1 MSEAVVTLGCRLNL
15 AESETIRAM
24 IAGTPQRTV
33 VVNSCAVTAEA
44 VRQSRRAVRRLRAAN
59 PEARLLVTGCA
70 ATIAPEDFSAMPEVD
85 GVVPNAAKL
94 DPAAW
99 LRPREGGDLGSIDA
113 YVAGNTLMPP
123 PSRGRAGATPR
134 REDTRHTRA
143 FVPVQTGCDH
153 ACTFCIIPAG
163 RGQSVS
169 QPIAAVL
176 SAVEGHLTGGARE
189 IVLTGV
195 DVTGWGADLPGAPK
209 LGDLVAAILG
219 AFPALSRLRLSS
231 LDGVEIDGL
240 LFELITGEARIM
252 PHVHLSLQAGH
263 DLTLKRMKRRHTRAE
278 AVALS
283 ERLRLARPQIAIG
296 ADLIA
301 GFPTEDEAM
310 HAANVGIVADCGIVH
325 GHVFPYS
332 PRPGTPAARMP
343 QVPPPVVRTRA
354 AEVRSAVAAMRARW
368 LEGLIGH
375 PREVLAERDGTGH
388 SPEFAPYRLPEGTA
402 AGDIVLLTPTRI
414 REGLLE

>member
-1 MSEAVVTLGCRLNL
+1 VSESVVTLGCRLNL
-15 AESETIRAM
+15 AESERIRGL
-24 IAGTPQRTV
+24 IAGADQPTV

-44 VRQSRRAVRRLRAAN
+44 VRQSRRAVRRLRAAHPN
-59 PEARLLVTGCA
+59 ARLLVTGCA
-70 ATIAPEDFSAMPEVD
+70 ATIAPGDFSAMAEVD
-85 GVVPNAAKL
+85 GVVANPAKL

-99 LRPREGGDLGSIDA
+99 A
-113 YVAGNTLMPP
+113 A
-123 PSRGRAGATPR
+123 RARAEPAPQR
-134 REDTRHTRA
+134 TRA

-153 ACTFCIIPAG
+153 ACTFCIIPQG
-163 RGQSVS
+163 RGASVS
-169 QPIAAVL
+169 QPVADVL
-176 SAVEGHLTGGARE
+176 RAIEGHLAAGARE
-189 IVLTGV
+189 VVLTGV
-195 DVTGWGADLPGAPK
+195 DVTGWGADLAGTPR
-209 LGDLVAAILG
+209 LGDLVAAILR
-219 AFPALSRLRLSS
+219 AFPTLPRLRLSS
-231 LDGVEIDGL
+231 LDGVEIDAL

-283 ERLRLARPQIAIG
+283 ERLRAARPDIAIG

-301 GFPTEDEAM
+301 GFPTEDAAM
-310 HAANVGIVADCGIVH
+310 HAANRAIVADCGIVH

-343 QVPPPVVRTRA
+343 QVPPQQVRERA
-354 AEVRSAVAAMRARW
+354 AELRAEVAATRARW
-368 LEGLIGH
+368 LEGLIGAR
-375 PREVLAERDGTGH
+375 REVLAERDGTGH

-402 AGDIVLLTPTRI
+402 PGTLVMLTPTRI

>member
-1 MSEAVVTLGCRLNL
+1 MNDSVVTLGCRLNL
-15 AESETIRAM
+15 AESESIRAM
-24 IAGTPQRTV
+24 IAGATERTV

-59 PEARLLVTGCA
+59 PDARLLVTGCA
-70 ATIAPEDFSAMPEVD
+70 ATIAPGDFSAMPEVD
-85 GVVPNAAKL
+85 GVVANAEKL
-94 DPAAW
+94 DAAAW
-99 LRPREGGDLGSIDA
+99 QARAAPLPAPRA
-113 YVAGNTLMPP
+113 
-123 PSRGRAGATPR
+123 
-134 REDTRHTRA
+134 RHTRA

-163 RGQSVS
+163 RGRSVS
-169 QPIAAVL
+169 QPVAAVL
-176 SAVEGHLTGGARE
+176 NAVEGHLAGGARE
-189 IVLTGV
+189 VVLTGV
-195 DVTGWGADLPGAPK
+195 DVTGWGADLAGAPK
-209 LGDLVAAILG
+209 LGNLVAAILG
-219 AFPALSRLRLSS
+219 AFPALARLRLSS
-231 LDGVEIDGL
+231 LDGVVIDGL
-240 LFELITGEARIM
+240 LFELITTEARIM

-283 ERLRLARPQIAIG
+283 ERLRARRPEIAIG

-301 GFPTEDEAM
+301 GFPTEDAAM
-310 HAANVGIVADCGIVH
+310 HAANVAIVADCGIVH

-343 QVPPPVVRTRA
+343 QVPPPVVRERA
-354 AEVRSAVAAMRARW
+354 AEVRAAVAKTRARW
-368 LEGLIGH
+368 LEELIGAT
-375 PREVLAERDGTGH
+375 REVLAERDGTGH

-402 AGDIVLLTPTRI
+402 PGELVMLTPTRI